1 MGVITPRRSQSGF
14 MQKPDAPLLTAD
26 DERLL
31 AGRIEAGVLA
41 EHLLASGERPVVATP
56 EELAALVDAGRRA
69 WQDFLLA
76 NLRLVRKLAGHEA
89 RRAGLPTDDLFQ
101 EGFVALAG
109 ALQRFDPDRGR
120 FSTFATVRIGQRL
133 AEVSA
138 GRLGA
143 LALPD
148 SRALRLRRARGLEG
162 ALAQDNGRNVEVG
175 ELAAALGQPVAW
187 TRRLLGHRAPVAF
200 DPAAESPALASQQPA
215 DPDRAIYARQ
225 VRRVLKRIDTDQARV
240 VALRYGLA
248 TGEPLETADIARRLG
263 VSTSTVRRLE
273 VRGLAALRAL
283 ADSLDPMADNPLA
296 G

>member
-1 MGVITPRRSQSGF
+1 MK
-14 MQKPDAPLLTAD
+14 KPETPLLTAD

-56 EELAALVDAGRRA
+56 EELTAIVGAGRRA

-76 NLRLVRKLAGHEA
+76 NLRLVWKLAGHEA

-101 EGFVALAG
+101 EGFIALAG

-120 FSTFATVRIGQRL
+120 FSTFATVRIGQRM

-187 TRRLLGHRAPVAF
+187 TRNLLGHRAPVAF
-200 DPAAESPALASQQPA
+200 DPATDEPALAAQEPA
-215 DPDRAIYARQ
+215 DPDRAIYAGQ
-225 VRRVLKRIDTDQARV
+225 VRRVLKRIDADQARV
-240 VALRYGLA
+240 LALRYGLA
-248 TGEPLETADIARRLG
+248 TGEPLETTDIARRLG
-263 VSTSTVRRLE
+263 VSPSTVRRLE
-273 VRGLAALRAL
+273 VRGLVALRAL
-283 ADSLDPMADNPLA
+283 ADGLDPMADDPLA
-296 G
+296 S

>member
-1 MGVITPRRSQSGF
+1 MNKHHT
-14 MQKPDAPLLTAD
+14 PLLTAD

-31 AGRIEAGVLA
+31 AARIEAGVLA

-56 EELAALVDAGRRA
+56 EELAAIIDSGRRA

-76 NLRLVRKLAGHEA
+76 NLRLVWKLAGQEA
-89 RRAGLPTDDLFQ
+89 RRAGLPSDDLFQ

-109 ALQRFDPDRGR
+109 ALQRFDPARGR

-162 ALAQDNGRNVEVG
+162 ALAQDNGRNVDVG

-200 DPAAESPALASQQPA
+200 DPASDEPALAAQQPA
-215 DPDRAIYARQ
+215 DPDRAIYAGQ
-225 VRRVLKRIDTDQARV
+225 VRRVLKRSDADQARV
-240 VALRYGLA
+240 VALRYGLV
-248 TGEPLETADIARRLG
+248 TGEPLETADISRRLG
-263 VSTSTVRRLE
+263 VSPSTVRRLE

-283 ADSLDPMADNPLA
+283 ADRFDPMADDPLA